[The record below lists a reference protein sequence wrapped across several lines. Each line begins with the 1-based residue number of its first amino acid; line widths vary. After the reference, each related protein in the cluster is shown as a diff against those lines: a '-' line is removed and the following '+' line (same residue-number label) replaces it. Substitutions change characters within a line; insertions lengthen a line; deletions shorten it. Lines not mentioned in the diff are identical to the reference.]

1 MSSKNFENKTLV
13 VIPAYNENN
22 NIRVLINEIFEISPF
37 IYILVV
43 DDSKEDKIS
52 SHILNK
58 KFFYIKRNS
67 KLGRGSAIIV
77 GFKWGFKNKI
87 KFDSFIEMDADFSH
101 NPKDINIGLN
111 HLNNYDFVIG
121 SRYPDG
127 RIINWPISRLI
138 FSKLSNY
145 LIRFLISYKIK
156 DYTNGFRFYKR
167 QSVKDLLNS
176 KIVSYNFIML
186 SETASILLKNNRRVF
201 SFPITFV
208 NRKKG
213 NSNFN
218 LKEVILS
225 LYYIFI
231 IAWKY
236 NFSSFKK

>member
-1 MSSKNFENKTLV
+1 MNSKNFENKTLV
-13 VIPAYNENN
+13 IIPSYNESN
-22 NIRVLINEIFEISPF
+22 NIIVLINKIFEISQL
-37 IYILVV
+37 IYVLVV

-58 KFFYIKRNS
+58 KFFYLKRNS
-67 KLGRGSAIIV
+67 KLGRGSAIID
-77 GFKWGFKNKI
+77 GFKWGFENEI
-87 KFDSFIEMDADFSH
+87 FFDSFVEMDADFSH
-101 NPKDINIGLN
+101 DPKDINVGLN
-111 HLNNYDFVIG
+111 YLNHCDFVIG

-127 RIINWPISRLI
+127 RVINWPIGRLI

-145 LIRFLISYKIK
+145 LIRFLISNKIK

-167 QSVKDLLNS
+167 KSVKDLLNC

-186 SETASILLKNNRRVF
+186 SETASILLKNNRKVL
-201 SFPITFV
+201 SFPITFI

-218 LKEVILS
+218 LKEIILS
-225 LYYIFI
+225 LYFIFI

-236 NFSSFKK
+236 NFSNFK